1 MKSFTIYEEYYDL
14 ITLLPSEEEQARVL
28 LAMAKYM
35 FEDQEMVL
43 NDKEMKVFVNLK
55 RPLNKSKK
63 QSKRRTKQKPNE
75 NQIETTEETKSKP
88 QTQPNGNTSN
98 DVYVY
103 VNVNVIKDIINY
115 LNNKT
120 NSNFKYQ
127 TKSTQTKINAR
138 LNEGYTLDDFIAVID
153 KKYNEWVNTEFEKYL
168 CPETLFGTKFE
179 KYLNQKVSNNKTK
192 DKPEWVNKTYD
203 EEQASDEEIK
213 KLEER
218 LKGR

>member
-28 LAMAKYM
+28 LAMTKYM

-43 NDKEMKVFVNLK
+43 NDKETKVFVNLK

-75 NQIETTEETKSKP
+75 NQIETTEETELKP
-88 QTQPNGNTSN
+88 QTQPNENTSN

-115 LNNKT
+115 LNKKT

-138 LNEGYTLDDFIAVID
+138 LNEGYTFDDFIAVID
-153 KKYNEWVNTEFEKYL
+153 KKYNDWINTEFEKYL

-179 KYLNQKVSNNKTK
+179 KYLNQKVTKKEVENKPIWI
-192 DKPEWVNKTYD
+192 DKTY
-203 EEQASDEEIK
+203 EEVQATEEEIK